1 MFVGEKDRSNTDD
14 YLHYVIEIMKDATG
28 NISVS
33 PGEGTE
39 GLGFALKNVN
49 MKRVYEMNYND
60 NRYYSQVTTLE
71 ISYEYVDSTNELE
84 PLNMSFEATFSMSK
98 NVLRVDY
105 PNVDVVE

>member
-1 MFVGEKDRSNTDD
+1 MFVGEKDRSNTED
-14 YLHYVIEIMKDATG
+14 YLHYVIELTKDAAG
-28 NISVS
+28 NLTVT

-39 GLGFALKNVN
+39 GLDFHLRNVS

-71 ISYEYVDSTNELE
+71 VSYEYIDSTN
-84 PLNMSFEATFSMSK
+84 PLDPVGISFEGTFSMSK

-105 PNVDVVE
+105 PDVNVVE